1 MGDAIGQML
10 ASAIGIAISP
20 VPLIAVVLMLAT
32 PRGRVNGTAFTLGWV
47 AALAAVITVVV
58 LAGSGLDTTGPRPD
72 WSWWVKLA
80 AGVLFLL
87 FALRQWQDRP
97 REGHVRSP
105 PKWMQAID
113 RFTPGRSA
121 GLAALLVVANPKNLV
136 LAVGGAVSIATS
148 TASGGG
154 KAVAVVL
161 MVLVGSL
168 CTLLP
173 LCVHL
178 FGGARSARV
187 LGEWK
192 AWISA
197 HNSAVLMVVLVVMG
211 VTYVGDAVSGLT
223 V

>member
-10 ASAIGIAISP
+10 ASAVGIAISP

-47 AALAAVITVVV
+47 AALAAVATLVV
-58 LAGSGLDTTGPRPD
+58 LAGSGLDTAGPRPT

-80 AGVLFLL
+80 AGVLLL
-87 FALRQWQDRP
+87 LLALRQWHDRP
-97 REGHVRSP
+97 RAGHVRSP
-105 PKWMQAID
+105 PKWMQTID
-113 RFTPGRSA
+113 RFTPERSA
-121 GLAALLVVANPKNLV
+121 GLAAQLVAANPKNLV
-136 LAVGGAVSIATS
+136 LTVGGAVSIATS
-148 TASGGG
+148 TASGAG
-154 KAVAVVL
+154 KTVAVVL

-168 CTLLP
+168 CTLGP

-178 FGGARSARV
+178 VGGARSAKV

-192 AWISA
+192 AWMSA

-211 VTYVGDAVSGLT
+211 ATYVGDAVSGLT